1 MTAKAM
7 VEAAGL
13 RMLQGSLILCTD
25 SLGTRY
31 ELPVYVIN
39 EAEEYGKEP
48 ELPALPVDQTREELD
63 FTIRSQQRGDI
74 KVHTHSLATGKDVK
88 TLYVQQTG
96 APNPPRLFFNGREI
110 GDSMRLA
117 QRRVT
122 SGVVI
127 QAMGA

>member
-1 MTAKAM
+1 VTAQAM

-13 RMLQGSLILCTD
+13 RMSQGSLMLCTD
-25 SLGTRY
+25 SLGSRY

-39 EAEEYGKEP
+39 EAETYGQEP
-48 ELPALPVDQTREELD
+48 ELPPLPPSQPNESFDLVV
-63 FTIRSQQRGDI
+63 RSQQRGDV
-74 KVHTHSLATGKDVK
+74 KLHTHSLATGKEVK
-88 TLYVQQTG
+88 ELYVQHTE

-110 GDSMRLA
+110 GDSIQLA

>member
-1 MTAKAM
+1 M

-13 RMLQGSLILCTD
+13 KMSQGSLLLCMD
-25 SLGTRY
+25 SLGSRY

-39 EAEEYGKEP
+39 EAESYGQEP
-48 ELPALPVDQTREELD
+48 ELPPLPPGQPRESLD
-63 FTIRSQQRGDI
+63 LVVRSQQRGDV
-74 KVHTHSLATGKDVK
+74 KVQTHSLATGKDVK
-88 TLYVQQTG
+88 ELYIEHTG

-110 GDSMRLA
+110 GDSIQLA